1 MISKY
6 ITITYMKLDC
16 IVTSVNNNP
25 LYADFIPLFIK
36 TWNKLYPHVDVKI
49 IYIHTHIPENIKKY
63 EKHIILFP
71 PLPNVSPVFTS
82 QYIRLLYPA
91 LLNYQNGIMITDMDI
106 LPMNRKYFSENIQHI
121 QNHKFV
127 CMRNCLLSEKQ
138 MAMCYCVANNKT
150 WGNIFQ
156 IKTLDDVKTRLIKIS
171 DHYNGNISWFLDQ
184 IHLYHNVK
192 YWNSKTNNCVI
203 LNDRQTKFNRLDRN
217 TFTLNK
223 QIKDAIKNGKYSDY
237 HCYRPYN
244 KYKEIN
250 EKIFELL

>member
-1 MISKY
+1 
-6 ITITYMKLDC
+6 MKLDC
-16 IVTSVNNNP
+16 IVTAVNNNP

-36 TWNKLYPHVDVKI
+36 TWNKLYPYVDIKI

-71 PLPNVSPVFTS
+71 PLPNVSTIFTS

-106 LPMNRKYFSENIQHI
+106 LPMNRKYFSENIKHI

-138 MAMCYCVANNKT
+138 IAMCYCVANNKI

-156 IKTLDDVKTRLIKIS
+156 IKTLEDVKTRLITINQ
-171 DHYNGNISWFLDQ
+171 HYNSNISWFLDQ

-192 YWNSKTNNCVI
+192 YWNSKTNDCVI
-203 LNDRQTKFNRLDRN
+203 LNDQQTNFNRLDRN
-217 TFTLNK
+217 TFTLNEHII
-223 QIKDAIKNGKYSDY
+223 QYIKNGKYSDY
-237 HCYRPYN
+237 HCYRPYK

>member
-1 MISKY
+1 
-6 ITITYMKLDC
+6 MKLDC

-25 LYADFIPLFIK
+25 LYVDFIPLFIK
-36 TWNKLYPHVDVKI
+36 TWNKLYPSVDIKI
-49 IYIHTHIPENIKKY
+49 ILIHTEIPEKMKIYK
-63 EKHIILFP
+63 KHIILFP
-71 PLPNVSPVFTS
+71 PLPNVCTAFTS

-106 LPMNRKYFSENIQHI
+106 LPMNRKYFSTNIEHI
-121 QNHKFV
+121 QNHKFI

-156 IKTLDDVKTRLIKIS
+156 IKTLQDIKSRLIDINE
-171 DHYNGNISWFLDQ
+171 HYNKNISWFLDQ

-192 YWNSKTNNCVI
+192 YWDTKTNNCVI
-203 LNDRQTKFNRLDRN
+203 LRDKQTKFNRLDRN
-217 TFTLNK
+217 TFTLNENMK
-223 QIKDAIKNGKYSDY
+223 HAIKSGKYSDY
-237 HCYRPYN
+237 HCYRPYD

>member
-1 MISKY
+1 
-6 ITITYMKLDC
+6 MKLDC

-91 LLNYQNGIMITDMDI
+91 LLKYQNGIMITDMDI

-121 QNHKFV
+121 QNDKFV
-127 CMRNCLLSEKQ
+127 SMRNCLLSEKQ
-138 MAMCYCVANNKT
+138 IAMCYCVANNKT

-156 IKTLDDVKTRLIKIS
+156 IKTLEDVKTRLTKIS
-171 DHYNGNISWFLDQ
+171 HHYNGNISWFLDQ

-192 YWNSKTNNCVI
+192 YWNSKTNNCII
-203 LNDRQTKFNRLDRN
+203 LKDQQTKFNRLDRN

-223 QIKDAIKNGKYSDY
+223 NIIQSIKNGKYSDY

-244 KYKEIN
+244 NYKEIN